1 MSTGPWMLDVPYRP
15 QRAFVYNHFIY
26 LHRSPSLCLLDLFYL
41 LIGVFGFVT
50 IRIFSYKELLIGF
63 NQKKK
68 TNGKN
73 IG

>member
-1 MSTGPWMLDVPYRP
+1 M
-15 QRAFVYNHFIY
+15 YNHFIY
-26 LHRSPSLCLLDLFYL
+26 LHRSPSLYLLDHFYL
-41 LIGVFGFVT
+41 LTGVFGFVT